1 VSRCLTPIG
10 HETARH
16 FGLKEKNLLQRA
28 VAVAVPPA
36 DASELESAG
45 VLLVHI
51 MDVLLPALDRA

>member
-1 VSRCLTPIG
+1 
-10 HETARH
+10 
-16 FGLKEKNLLQRA
+16 
-28 VAVAVPPA
+28 VAVPPA